1 MIDDPGRP
9 RRGASSAADG
19 GGTAPT
25 GVRRRLAFRT
35 RLTIALVAAAI
46 LPLALFGLV
55 VIATGPDADTT
66 GRLLLFA
73 IAVTVALAI
82 VLGYL
87 LALDLTAPLRT
98 IADAVDRAAAGEPVA
113 AIDVSGEDELGRL
126 AGIQGRLVDDIER
139 RNRQVRGVLD
149 ALETLTP
156 EQGQHQLANR
166 AGEEAKRAFELIDA
180 AVLLVDPIEIPE
192 EEVVPGVSRPV
203 RSILRTGDEALGVL
217 VGRVPATRRWEPP
230 DQDLLDLYA
239 SEVAVAIRNAQLFAR
254 VEAQNERLR
263 SLDEAKDD
271 FLRGVSHNLQTPLT
285 RIRAVAGQLGDER
298 PDRRLEVIGEQA
310 DRLSRMV
317 RQLLTVSRLE
327 SGALRPR
334 LDVLALGPRVRR
346 TWEALG
352 TDEVPFSLDD
362 RSAGWLAI
370 ADADQLDQVLW
381 ALLDNAVKYGGGS
394 PVGVA
399 VVAEPADEQ
408 LRVTI
413 EDGGPGVPEAD
424 RGRLFTRFERGSR
437 GGDDGSGLGL
447 YVSRELCRAMGGD
460 LVLEPTRPGRG
471 ARFSIILTAEAGE
484 EG

>member
-1 MIDDPGRP
+1 
-9 RRGASSAADG
+9 
-19 GGTAPT
+19 
-25 GVRRRLAFRT
+25 
-35 RLTIALVAAAI
+35 
-46 LPLALFGLV
+46 
-55 VIATGPDADTT
+55 
-66 GRLLLFA
+66 
-73 IAVTVALAI
+73 
-82 VLGYL
+82 
-87 LALDLTAPLRT
+87 
-98 IADAVDRAAAGEPVA
+98 
-113 AIDVSGEDELGRL
+113 
-126 AGIQGRLVDDIER
+126 
-139 RNRQVRGVLD
+139 
-149 ALETLTP
+149 
-156 EQGQHQLANR
+156 
-166 AGEEAKRAFELIDA
+166 
-180 AVLLVDPIEIPE
+180 
-192 EEVVPGVSRPV
+192 V

-399 VVAEPADEQ
+399 VAAEPADEQ

-424 RGRLFTRFERGSR
+424 RERLFTRFERGSR

-471 ARFSIILTAEAGE
+471 ARFSILLTAEAGE